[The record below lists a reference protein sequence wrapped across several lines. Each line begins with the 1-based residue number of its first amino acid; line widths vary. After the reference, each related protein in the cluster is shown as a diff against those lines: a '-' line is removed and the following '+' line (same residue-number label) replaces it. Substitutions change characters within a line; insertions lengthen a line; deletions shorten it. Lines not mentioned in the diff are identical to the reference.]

1 MSGGGPSS
9 PLRLVDPDSGRPAP
23 GSELD
28 GVSAQARHAFP
39 GPLLARWL
47 RQGRELERAGLAGG
61 ILVSYQR
68 YSPSIAE
75 AVSPQAAFDFLR
87 YLMDMAFV
95 AGRHAAI
102 LHCRAAAFAASRVK
116 DAAAFGRWCRLMDE
130 TVEQA
135 PESATAIL
143 ERMELLLRRLDLAG
157 MEAWLATGLRVGG
170 GDAQKRFQFFSF
182 ADPIAE
188 RSLLRETGDAL
199 FADRERRL
207 RHFAT
212 ALWGQEMVVREHGL
226 LASGLSPRR
235 ASFDGNFLRVP
246 PSYPGVRGGAA
257 EALYRA
263 SLAHIAAHLRFGR
276 GRFDPGSLKPM
287 QIALVSLVEDARVEH
302 LAIAELPGLRR
313 LWQPYHQA
321 HAGTSVT
328 AELLLP
334 RLARALIDPDYEDP
348 DDWVSKGRALF
359 FDRRAELGDP
369 ATSRRIGNLLGNDL
383 GQMRVQ
389 FNARSYVVEPA
400 YRDDN
405 LGLWNHDEA
414 DAEALDTLQEVVE
427 SLRLEQGE
435 EAEAQQHKRSPDESE
450 GQPQRVNPEALP
462 EETGIP
468 VARLAE
474 WDYAAGCL
482 RPQFVTIWDW
492 PQPPGRSDWIDHVLE
507 RRRDVVRRIDSL
519 VRAAKVS
526 RPLRVK
532 RQPEGEQ
539 LDLDACIAAEIDRRQ
554 GREPDPGLYMLTERR
569 QRDLSIL
576 LLLDASQSTADRVQG
591 SMQSVLQVE
600 KEAAALLAH
609 AMDAL
614 SDPFALHAFSSNG
627 REELRY
633 RRLKDFDQAYD
644 GAAHR
649 ALAGLESGLSTRLG
663 AAMRHAGGFLADQN
677 SHRRLLLVVS
687 DGEPSDI
694 DVEEQRYLIE
704 DARQAVQGLALQGI
718 DCFCVGLESGAGSAF
733 SRIFGQANSLTLDR
747 LERLPDRLPQLYF
760 RLTR

>member
-1 MSGGGPSS
+1 MAGSEPSS
-9 PLRLVDPDSGRPAP
+9 PLRLVEVGAGRPVP
-23 GSELD
+23 GSESD
-28 GVSAQARHAFP
+28 GVSAQARQAFP

-47 RQGRELERAGLAGG
+47 HQGRELERVGLYGG

-75 AVSPQAAFDFLR
+75 AVAPQAAFDFVR
-87 YLMDMAFV
+87 SIKDMAFV
-95 AGRHAAI
+95 AGRQAAV
-102 LHCRAAAFAASRVK
+102 LLCSAGAFAANRLRNPDAFAGWSR
-116 DAAAFGRWCRLMDE
+116 AMAE
-130 TVEQA
+130 TAEQA
-135 PESATAIL
+135 PESAAAIL
-143 ERMELLLRRLDLAG
+143 ERMEMLLRRLDLDG
-157 MEAWLATGLRVGG
+157 LESWLATGLRVGG
-170 GDAQKRFQFFSF
+170 GDAQKRYQFFSF

-188 RSLLRETGDAL
+188 RTLIRETGDAL
-199 FADRERRL
+199 FADREYRL
-207 RHFAT
+207 RSFAT

-263 SLAHIAAHLRFGR
+263 SLAHVAAHLRFGR
-276 GRFDPGSLKPM
+276 GRFELGSLKPM
-287 QIALVSLVEDARVEH
+287 QIALVSLIEDARVEH
-302 LAIAELPGLRR
+302 LAIAEMPGLWR

-321 HAGTSVT
+321 RAGTSLT

-334 RLARALIDPDYEDP
+334 RLARALIDPDYEDE
-348 DDWVSKGRALF
+348 DAWISKGRALF
-359 FDRRAELGDP
+359 FDRRADLSDP

-383 GQMRVQ
+383 GQMRIQ
-389 FNARSYVVEPA
+389 FNARTFVVEPA

-405 LGLWNHDEA
+405 LGLWDHDGA
-414 DAEALDTLQEVVE
+414 DAEALESLQEVVE

-435 EAEAQQHKRSPDESE
+435 EADAQQQKKAPDDSQ

-468 VARLAE
+468 VARLPE
-474 WDYAAGCL
+474 WDYAAGRQ
-482 RPQFVTIWDW
+482 RPQFVTIWEW
-492 PQPPGRSDWIDHVLE
+492 PQTPGPGDWVKLVLQ
-507 RRRDVVRRIDSL
+507 RRRDVVQRIDSL
-519 VRAAKVS
+519 VKAAKVS
-526 RPLRVK
+526 RPIRVK

-576 LLLDASQSTADRVQG
+576 LLLDASQSTEDRVQG
-591 SMQSVLQVE
+591 STQSVLQVE

-609 AMDAL
+609 AMDGL

-627 REELRY
+627 REEVRY
-633 RRLKDFDQAYD
+633 RRLKDFDQNYD
-644 GAAHR
+644 EAAHR

-663 AAMRHAGGFLADQN
+663 AAMRHAGSFLDKQN
-677 SHRRLLLVVS
+677 THRKLLLLVT

-694 DVEEQRYLIE
+694 DVEDQRYLTE

-718 DCFCVGLESGAGSAF
+718 DCFCVGLESGADSALA
-733 SRIFGQANSLTLDR
+733 RIFGRANSLTLDR
-747 LERLPDRLPQLYF
+747 LGHLPDRLPQLYF
-760 RLTR
+760 RLTK

>member
-1 MSGGGPSS
+1 M
-9 PLRLVDPDSGRPAP
+9 RLVEADSGRPKP
-23 GSELD
+23 GSPLD
-28 GVSAQARHAFP
+28 AVSAQARHAFP
-39 GPLLARWL
+39 GALLARWL
-47 RQGRELERAGLAGG
+47 HQSQELERSGLTGG

-75 AVSPQAAFDFLR
+75 AVAPEAAFAFVR
-87 YLMDMAFV
+87 SVMDMAFV
-95 AGRHAAI
+95 AGRKAAI
-102 LHCRAAAFAASRVK
+102 LLCSAGAFAANRLR
-116 DAAAFGRWCRLMDE
+116 DPEAFTAWGRLM
-130 TVEQA
+130 TQTAEQA
-135 PESATAIL
+135 PESAAAIL
-143 ERMELLLRRLDLAG
+143 ERMEMLLRRLDLQG
-157 MEAWLATGLRVGG
+157 LQGWLATGLRVGG

-188 RSLLRETGDAL
+188 RSLLRETGDGL
-199 FADRERRL
+199 FADSEARL
-207 RHFAT
+207 HSFAT
-212 ALWGQEMVVREHGL
+212 ALWGQETVVREQGL
-226 LASGLSPRR
+226 LANGQSPRR

-246 PSYPGVRGGAA
+246 PSYPGVRGGGA

-302 LAIAELPGLRR
+302 LAMAELPGLRR

-321 HAGTSVT
+321 RAGTSLT

-334 RLARALIDPDYEDP
+334 RLARALIDPDYEDE
-348 DDWVSKGRALF
+348 DAWVAKGRALF
-359 FDRRAELGDP
+359 FDRRADLRDP

-383 GQMRVQ
+383 GQMRIQ
-389 FNARSYVVEPA
+389 FNARTFVVEPA

-405 LGLWNHDEA
+405 LGLWSYDAADAETLDSLQEVIESLRLERGDEA
-414 DAEALDTLQEVVE
+414 DAERQEN
-427 SLRLEQGE
+427 
-435 EAEAQQHKRSPDESE
+435 SPEDDE

-462 EETGIP
+462 EEAGIP
-468 VARLAE
+468 VARLPE
-474 WDYAAGCL
+474 WDYAAGRL

-492 PQPPGRSDWIDHVLE
+492 PQKPGRSDWVSLVLQQ
-507 RRRDVVRRIDSL
+507 RRDVVQRIDSL

-526 RPLRVK
+526 RPVRVK

-539 LDLDACIAAEIDRRQ
+539 LDLEACIAAEIDRRQ
-554 GREPDPGLYMLTERR
+554 GREPDPGLYVLTERR

-576 LLLDASQSTADRVQG
+576 LLLDASQSSEDRVQG
-591 SMQSVLQVE
+591 STQSVLQVE

-609 AMDAL
+609 AMDGL

-627 REELRY
+627 REEVRY
-633 RRLKDFDQAYD
+633 RRLKDFEQAYD
-644 GAAHR
+644 TAAHG

-663 AAMRHAGGFLADQN
+663 AAMRHAGTFLARQN
-677 SHRRLLLVVS
+677 SHRRLLLVVT

-694 DVEEQRYLIE
+694 DVEDRRYLVE

-718 DCFCVGLESGAGSAF
+718 DCFCVGLESGADSALA
-733 SRIFGQANSLTLDR
+733 RIFGRANSLTLDR
-747 LERLPDRLPQLYF
+747 LGRLPDRLPQLYF
-760 RLTR
+760 RLTK